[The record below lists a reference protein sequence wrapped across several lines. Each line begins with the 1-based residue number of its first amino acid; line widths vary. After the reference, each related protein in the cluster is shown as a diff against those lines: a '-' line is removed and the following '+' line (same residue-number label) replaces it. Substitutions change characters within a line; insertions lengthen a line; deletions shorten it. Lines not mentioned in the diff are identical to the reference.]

1 MGEDQRIIVHITL
14 LVQNTAMRQV
24 LFQRVHES
32 ELIVFTAS
40 LNSQPNDLQSTVHN
54 DQQLI

>member
-40 LNSQPNDLQSTVHN
+40 LNSQPNDL
-54 DQQLI
+54 